1 MTPQELA
8 AAERQAQ
15 IIGQNARNEMQQIA
29 MSVHADVMGK
39 VFAVI
44 LGKWLEQHNF
54 AAPTANDLRWMTRMA
69 HRYAWYVPET
79 MGMCKLSESHL
90 EALDGLDKNRVLNF
104 EHLFSPPPKGPVEQ
118 PQ

>member
-15 IIGQNARNEMQQIA
+15 IIGQSAANEMKQIA

-69 HRYAWYVPET
+69 HRYSWYVPEA
-79 MGMCKLSESHL
+79 MGMRKLSDNHL
-90 EALDGLDKNRVLNF
+90 AALDGLDQNNVLSF
-104 EHLFSPPPKGPVEQ
+104 EHLFSTPPKEPVEQ
-118 PQ
+118 P